1 MTEFSWEQH
10 TKECTEEHLPSTC
23 GKPCT
28 CKLEDNEAKQWGNNK

>member
-1 MTEFSWEQH
+1 MSKQH

-28 CKLEDNEAKQWGNNK
+28 CQLEDDEDGN